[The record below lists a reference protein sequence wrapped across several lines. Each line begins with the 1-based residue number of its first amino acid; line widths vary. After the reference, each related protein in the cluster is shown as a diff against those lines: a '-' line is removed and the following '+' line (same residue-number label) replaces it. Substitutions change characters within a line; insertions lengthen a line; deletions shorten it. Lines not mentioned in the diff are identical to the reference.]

1 MSSSASGRMMRGWVN
16 GINLSRGLFSS
27 QAFAEYFARLCHSV
41 VFFGSAFDDA
51 RFVAVGSLRVHF
63 QVAQLGARPGRSQS
77 AKRVGK
83 ADAFNGNLL
92 APRGLKHYGA
102 HQVVDQG
109 EHG

>member
-1 MSSSASGRMMRGWVN
+1 MLKPTYQGTHLN
-16 GINLSRGLFSS
+16 GINLSRRLFAS
-27 QAFAEYFARLCHSV
+27 QALAEDFSRLRHSV

-83 ADAFNGNLL
+83 ADALNGNLL
-92 APRGLKHYGA
+92 APRSLKHYGT